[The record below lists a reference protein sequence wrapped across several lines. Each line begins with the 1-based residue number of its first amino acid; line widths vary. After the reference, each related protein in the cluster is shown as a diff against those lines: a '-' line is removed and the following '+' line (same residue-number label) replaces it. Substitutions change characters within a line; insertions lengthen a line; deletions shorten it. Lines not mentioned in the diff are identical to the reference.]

1 MLVESGYP
9 GLRDGDESYEIEQKY
24 GYSTEE
30 IFHSSFYNTRKE
42 LFYDFFRNEVLEYAK
57 IPPGKG
63 FYELAELQKLGLI
76 QTIITRRIYDLPV
89 RAGCENVIELHG
101 NIFDIYC
108 PHCGK
113 TYSVDAIRNSKKVP
127 LCTEC
132 NTPIRPRVCLFGEMV
147 DNGLI
152 TKAAEEVAKAEV
164 LLILGTNLKTYLC
177 EQTIDYYKGDKMV
190 LVTLN
195 NHFSDKYADFVI
207 HKRVDD
213 TLEQVLNGVKEKT
226 PGFVL

>member
-1 MLVESGYP
+1 
-9 GLRDGDESYEIEQKY
+9 
-24 GYSTEE
+24 
-30 IFHSSFYNTRKE
+30 
-42 LFYDFFRNEVLEYAK
+42 
-57 IPPGKG
+57 
-63 FYELAELQKLGLI
+63 
-76 QTIITRRIYDLPV
+76 
-89 RAGCENVIELHG
+89 
-101 NIFDIYC
+101 
-108 PHCGK
+108 
-113 TYSVDAIRNSKKVP
+113 
-127 LCTEC
+127 EC